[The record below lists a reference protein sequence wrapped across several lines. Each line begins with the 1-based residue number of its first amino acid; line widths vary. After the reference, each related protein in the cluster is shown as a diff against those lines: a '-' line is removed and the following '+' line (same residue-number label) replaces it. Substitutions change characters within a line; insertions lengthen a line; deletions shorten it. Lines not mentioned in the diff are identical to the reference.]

1 MSIHINKFVD
11 KLRGAEARG
20 AKDFIMSIDD
30 ARALHAEVTRLLLKL
45 EEYQQF
51 VTKQQDAIQ
60 IEIQAPGFKD

>member
-20 AKDFIMSIDD
+20 AKDFIISIDD